1 MKTQHENGWALGM
14 DVFVVETLNRKTPH
28 KWTGQVTKIGRRW
41 ITVGT
46 KFGSIRFDAET
57 GQIDG
62 GQYMSPVRVWPSEME
77 YLESTEAHQAW
88 VRLREMVR
96 CGRPKKMSAHE
107 IKAIISQI
115 AKGAE

>member
-1 MKTQHENGWALGM
+1 MKHQHENGWTLGM
-14 DVFVVETLNRKTPH
+14 DVFVVETLNRITPH

-46 KFGSIRFDAET
+46 TFGSIRFDAET

-62 GQYMSPVRVWPSEME
+62 GQYMPPGRVWASEQE

-88 VRLREMVR
+88 GQLCELVRR
-96 CGRPKKMSAHE
+96 GRPEKMSAPE
-107 IKAIISQI
+107 IEAIISQI
-115 AKGAE
+115 AKAAE